1 MASGREAG
9 REERRW
15 NLDLENHKRARQTA
29 EQPEKNVLEQIT
41 GHAEVR
47 GLPPETAYWVC
58 AYANNQFE
66 LGADLGILRAPLLI
80 VLRVAQRAALLG
92 GRN

>member
-1 MASGREAG
+1 MRGVGILIWKTIKEPV
-9 REERRW
+9 
-15 NLDLENHKRARQTA
+15 RQ
-29 EQPEKNVLEQIT
+29 QNSQKKNVLEQIT

-66 LGADLGILRAPLLI
+66 LGADLGVLRAPLLI
-80 VLRVAQRAALLG
+80 VLRVALRAALLG

>member
-1 MASGREAG
+1 MRGVGILIWKTIKEPVSQQ
-9 REERRW
+9 
-15 NLDLENHKRARQTA
+15 NSQK
-29 EQPEKNVLEQIT
+29 KNVLEQIT

-66 LGADLGILRAPLLI
+66 LGADLGVLRAPLLI
-80 VLRVAQRAALLG
+80 VLRVALRAALLG

>member
-1 MASGREAG
+1 MEGRRG
-9 REERRW
+9 G
-15 NLDLENHKRARQTA
+15 KRGVGILIWKTIKEPVSQ
-29 EQPEKNVLEQIT
+29 QNSQKKNVLEQIT

>member
-1 MASGREAG
+1 MEGRRG
-9 REERRW
+9 G
-15 NLDLENHKRARQTA
+15 KRVFGILIWKTIKEPVSQ
-29 EQPEKNVLEQIT
+29 QNSQKKNVLEQIT

-66 LGADLGILRAPLLI
+66 LGADLGVLRAPLLI
-80 VLRVAQRAALLG
+80 VLRVALRAALLG

>member
-1 MASGREAG
+1 MEGRRG
-9 REERRW
+9 G
-15 NLDLENHKRARQTA
+15 KRGVGILIWKTIKEPVSQ
-29 EQPEKNVLEQIT
+29 QNSQKKNVLEQIT

-66 LGADLGILRAPLLI
+66 LGADLGVLRAPLLI

>member
-1 MASGREAG
+1 MEGRRG
-9 REERRW
+9 G
-15 NLDLENHKRARQTA
+15 KRGVGILIWKTIKEPVSQ
-29 EQPEKNVLEQIT
+29 QNSQKKNVLEQIT

-66 LGADLGILRAPLLI
+66 LGADLGVLRAPLLI
-80 VLRVAQRAALLG
+80 VLRVALRAALLG

>member
-1 MASGREAG
+1 MEGRRG
-9 REERRW
+9 G
-15 NLDLENHKRARQTA
+15 KRGVGILIWKTIKEPVSQ
-29 EQPEKNVLEQIT
+29 QNSQKKNVLEQIT

-80 VLRVAQRAALLG
+80 VLRVALRAALLG

>member
-1 MASGREAG
+1 MEGRRG
-9 REERRW
+9 GKRGVGILIWKTIKERVSQQ
-15 NLDLENHKRARQTA
+15 NSQK
-29 EQPEKNVLEQIT
+29 KNVLEQIT

-66 LGADLGILRAPLLI
+66 LGADLGVLRAPLLI
-80 VLRVAQRAALLG
+80 VLRVALRAALLG